1 LRNSIIFLLF
11 FFYSFSLQANDI
23 ATIKLSFIL
32 DKSKHFK
39 EFLSDLEIKTKPFRK
54 NLKII
59 EDQIVEK
66 QKDLEDSR
74 LLLSEDE
81 INNQLKIIN
90 NETLEFKNSID
101 NFNNKIDSVIES
113 NREVIIKEIFSIVK
127 EISVNSNINIVL
139 NENQY
144 FLVSDKYDISNEVLD
159 ILNTKNIELTKIT
172 IE

>member
-1 LRNSIIFLLF
+1 M
-11 FFYSFSLQANDI
+11 
-23 ATIKLSFIL
+23 
-32 DKSKHFK
+32 HFK

-59 EDQIVEK
+59 EDQIVVK

-90 NETLEFKNSID
+90 NETLEFRQTID
-101 NFNNKIDSVIES
+101 NFKNKIDSIIES
-113 NREVIIKEIFSIVK
+113 NREILIKEIFDIVK
-127 EISVNSNINIVL
+127 EISINSNINIVL

-144 FLVSDKYDISNEVLD
+144 FLVSDKYDISKEVLD
-159 ILNTKNIELTKIT
+159 ILDTKNIELTKI
-172 IE
+172 IIQ